1 MGNGIWKVEI
11 PMEFS
16 SNDIENIIVGAIEG
30 GIGYWVNSIGDTVG
44 EDGMP
49 IIASKPDGEALSI
62 HVSNQLQ
69 EGNQIHMVDC
79 DGEHFVLTMDL
90 LLNGIKLH
98 HIRRPDTDK
107 ENYDAEDYDCIV
119 QLAVFGKLV
128 YG

>member
-1 MGNGIWKVEI
+1 MGNGTWKVEI

-30 GIGYWVNSIGDTVG
+30 GIGYWAHTIGNTKG
-44 EDGMP
+44 ENGMP
-49 IIASKPDGEALSI
+49 IVADIPDGEALSI

-69 EGNQIHMVDC
+69 EGKEIYMVDSEG
-79 DGEHFVLTMDL
+79 DHFVLTMDL